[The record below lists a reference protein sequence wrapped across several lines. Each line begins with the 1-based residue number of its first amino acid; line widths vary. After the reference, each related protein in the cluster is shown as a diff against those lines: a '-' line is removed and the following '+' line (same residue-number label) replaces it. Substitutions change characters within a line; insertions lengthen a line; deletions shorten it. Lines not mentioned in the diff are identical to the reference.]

1 MGDFRKRRSPTGK
14 PVAHFTK
21 PVGRNPERMPPA
33 KAGARVE
40 GLNGQRGMILFSS
53 LLVLS
58 LLITVGVGSRIMLTN
73 DYKISGNLRLSTD
86 AFYLAEAGIEWSK
99 REVSVTSSHPPILAN
114 RAQSFS
120 SGAFSV
126 AFPSSTAVT
135 LLSAKIVVRS
145 TGRVGT
151 STQQLQ
157 AQLTKTYDL
166 ADGAAGLRGNA
177 SRVGFSGNSF
187 LISGADHDP
196 ATAAPVAGA
205 RSRPA
210 ITVSGDTLRNA
221 LVAGLDAGQQ
231 SNIVGAGGA
240 TPAIAESSH
249 IPGSAVTQFAN
260 DLCSSAQAI
269 PLAVP
274 TGGILSVDNQDW
286 GTPSLP
292 QLRCIEGLP
301 GAGDTVRLGGN
312 VSGAGVLVVKNA
324 ELIASGPF
332 RWEGL
337 IIVTGSN
344 VGFTVLGP
352 ETKDIYGSLMV
363 NETGT
368 PGSET
373 AILDIRGSMRLFF
386 SRIALGRITALIPTS
401 TWNNAYGFL
410 PSNVTQDYWR
420 AVTP

>member
-1 MGDFRKRRSPTGK
+1 MKDIRK
-14 PVAHFTK
+14 
-21 PVGRNPERMPPA
+21 
-33 KAGARVE
+33 
-40 GLNGQRGMILFSS
+40 GLGGERGMILFTS

-73 DYKISGNLRLSTD
+73 DYKISGNLRLSAD

-99 REVSVTSSHPPILAN
+99 REVSMTSSHPPILAN

-151 STQQLQ
+151 SAHQLQ

-166 ADGAAGLRGNA
+166 ADGAVGLRGSA

-196 ATAAPVAGA
+196 ATAAPVAGT

-210 ITVSGDTLRNA
+210 ITVSGDTLQNA
-221 LVAGLDAGQQ
+221 LVAGLDASQQ
-231 SNIVGAGGA
+231 SNLVGAGGGGI
-240 TPAIAESSH
+240 PAITESSH

-274 TGGILSVDNQDW
+274 TDGTLPVESQEW
-286 GTPSLP
+286 GTQSLP

-301 GAGDTVRLGGN
+301 GAGDSVRLGGN

-344 VGFTVLGP
+344 VGFTILGP
-352 ETKDIYGSLMV
+352 ETKEIYGSLMV

-401 TWNNAYGFL
+401 TLNNAYGFL

-420 AVTP
+420 AMTP